1 VRGRLRNGEEKGRK
15 TWKWRRWLE
24 DVGEEDWKMLEE
36 RDRRWFAEEED
47 VRSSAVGVE
56 WRL

>member
-1 VRGRLRNGEEKGRK
+1 MRNGEEKGRK

-56 WRL
+56 WRW